1 MSCRTFSTKLK
12 DLQALANQ
20 AITLAA
26 IVVQGGRAQLF
37 LIPRAPRN
45 IDGPSAATEV
55 RLPLLYEYTGNVNW
69 KTAPRG
75 TLAVAHSCP

>member
-26 IVVQGGRAQLF
+26 IVVQAGRSRSTLLDTA
-37 LIPRAPRN
+37 
-45 IDGPSAATEV
+45 GSA
-55 RLPLLYEYTGNVNW
+55 
-69 KTAPRG
+69 
-75 TLAVAHSCP
+75 